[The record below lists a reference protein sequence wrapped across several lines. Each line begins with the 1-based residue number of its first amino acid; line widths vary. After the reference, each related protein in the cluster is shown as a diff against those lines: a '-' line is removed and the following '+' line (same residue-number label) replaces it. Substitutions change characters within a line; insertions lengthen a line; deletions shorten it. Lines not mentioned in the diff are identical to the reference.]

1 MNKILY
7 VLIGLCFIVI
17 LWSAHQF
24 DEKMNRIDRNVQKLC
39 IDSCQSVKL
48 KQ

>member
-7 VLIGLCFIVI
+7 VLMGLCFAII
-17 LWSAHQF
+17 LWCGAQI

-48 KQ
+48 K